1 MARRVADSSREGPAE
16 RRRPRDVV
24 VTGRV
29 PDLDGLEFA
38 TASFVTQCFP
48 RHFHETY
55 SISVVERGMGAIW
68 CDGTNYDVPP
78 NGLTLV
84 NPGQVHTGGIASGA
98 DSMYYRVLYPSPVLV
113 GQFMHEDRR
122 PIVSEFRRPS
132 VVDAAIAPLL
142 ARAHGLLGEPSRSI
156 ERDDAML
163 ELLLA
168 LFGRH
173 GRTRAIDSRRRPV
186 ESVGV
191 RQVLEYLH
199 ANVAGPI
206 TLGAVAALVGWSPAY
221 LSRVFRRHVGMR
233 PSEYVLQLRVTFGR
247 QLLMAGATPVRA
259 ALEAGFADQSHFTN
273 VFRHW
278 TGMTPAAFRATC
290 NSLQGQSDPRRST
303 SVSPP

>member
-1 MARRVADSSREGPAE
+1 
-16 RRRPRDVV
+16 V

-38 TASFVTQCFP
+38 TASFVTQSFP

-68 CDGTNYDVPP
+68 CDGANYEVPP

-84 NPGQVHTGGIASGA
+84 NPGQVHTGGVASGA
-98 DSMYYRVLYPSPVLV
+98 DSMYYRVLYPSPELV

-142 ARAHGLLGEPSRSI
+142 SRAHGLLGIPLRSI

-163 ELLLA
+163 ALLLA

-173 GRTRAIDSRRRPV
+173 GRSRALDSRRQLV
-186 ESVGV
+186 ESAGI

-199 ANVAGPI
+199 ANIAGPI

-221 LSRVFRRHVGMR
+221 LSRAFRRHVGMR
-233 PSEYVLQLRVTFGR
+233 PSEYVLQLRVTVGR
-247 QLLMAGATPVRA
+247 QLLCAGATPVRA

-290 NSLQGQSDPRRST
+290 SVSPGQSDARRSALRAAT
-303 SVSPP
+303 VRA